1 MRHRFLFKGAGF
13 MDFRPQEIIMFLL
26 GQCAARVL
34 RQMAELIVRYSGAAP
49 WVGGGPEGIFICACA
64 GLAPWLWAGGFPCVF
79 CDALA
84 KNTQVHIFFV
94 DLGAVRA
101 DVSHNVN

>member
-1 MRHRFLFKGAGF
+1 MRHRFLFEGAVF

-49 WVGGGPEGIFICACA
+49 WVGGG
-64 GLAPWLWAGGFPCVF
+64 
-79 CDALA
+79 
-84 KNTQVHIFFV
+84 
-94 DLGAVRA
+94 
-101 DVSHNVN
+101 S